1 VSWRTKT
8 GKQLH
13 LSEEADQ
20 ERVERIN
27 VSKRWIEST
36 SWPLVRSGLYVAR
49 RVHQSD
55 LFEIEIYAASIPV
68 NKCHQPEVKAHVLLW
83 TLIAYSPSPNF
94 GRPFLA
100 KRA

>member
-1 VSWRTKT
+1 MSWRTRT

-20 ERVERIN
+20 ERVERID
-27 VSKRWIEST
+27 VSKRWIGST
-36 SWPLVRSGLYVAR
+36 NRPLVRSGLYVA

-55 LFEIEIYAASIPV
+55 LFEIEIYAASKPL
-68 NKCHQPEVKAHVLLW
+68 NKCQQPEVKVRVLLP
-83 TLIAYSPSPNF
+83 TLIAYSLPPTFS
-94 GRPFLA
+94 RPFLA